1 MSSALQIRFAGEH
14 RGFVDFD
21 DAAQTMLAEK
31 VTSSSEAVPH
41 MKRAFA
47 QLATALGSLP
57 EVNGRDGRPTVAINR
72 CPNRAHAG
80 AGLDILVRT
89 DQASSIDLSDIFAHS
104 GFVKDGTAP
113 EIGMNISGV
122 NYSAIPV
129 AYTR

>member
-21 DAAQTMLAEK
+21 DTAQEKLAQR
-31 VTSSSEAVPH
+31 VTSSSDVVPH
-41 MKRAFA
+41 MKAAFA

-72 CPNRAHAG
+72 CPNRAYVG

-89 DQASSIDLSDIFAHS
+89 DRANRIDLSDVFAHS
-104 GFVKDGTAP
+104 GFVQDGTAP
-113 EIGMNISGV
+113 VTGMNIGGV